1 MTKIEGGSPLRGH
14 VRPPGDKSISHRALI
29 LSALAEGE
37 SQIFGLSDGEDVRHT
52 AAALAA
58 MGAEISL
65 PDDLG
70 SPEAEVRV
78 LGGRLRE
85 PSETL
90 YLGNSGT
97 SMRRDTVTN
106 LARRALYLGNSGTSM
121 RLLAGVCAAHP
132 MNVILDGD
140 ESLRSRPMGRIA
152 EPLRLMGA
160 TVAKASDDHTA
171 DAATAD
177 SQVSSNPASRAR
189 QQMTESKSTAADS
202 QDRSKLASRAAPAK
216 AVPQPLTAPIAIT
229 GGNLSGIDYAL
240 PIASAQVKGAI
251 LLAGLRARGETI
263 VREFLPSRAHTEEM
277 LAECGADIE
286 VARGGEFHQ
295 TTRLRPSRLQPHVWH
310 IPADPSQAAF
320 WIVAALCTPG
330 SEIVA
335 ENVYLGPG
343 REGFVDVL
351 LRMGGKVEFA
361 PRDSSEASGNASDRV
376 SGRLSEVVAGR
387 AARHASGNASDRT
400 SGSASEAIAG
410 KTSGNV
416 AGSIPGSPSRSI
428 KAQTSNLTATDIG
441 TQEIPRLIDEIPVL
455 AIAATHAEGT
465 TRFHGIGELRTKE
478 SDRAASICAML
489 QALGGQAEADGDT
502 LIVQGTG
509 GLRPGR
515 VDAAGD
521 HRIAMSAAVAAM
533 AMPAG
538 SEVAISGWEAV
549 ATSYPR
555 FLADAASLK
564 N

>member
-1 MTKIEGGSPLRGH
+1 MRITGGSPLLGS

-29 LSALAEGE
+29 LSALTEGE

-52 AAALAA
+52 AAALSA
-58 MGAEISL
+58 MGADISL

-70 SPEAEVRV
+70 SPETEVRV
-78 LGGRLRE
+78 AGGKLRE

-90 YLGNSGT
+90 H
-97 SMRRDTVTN
+97 
-106 LARRALYLGNSGTSM
+106 LGNSGTSM

-132 MNVILDGD
+132 MKAVLDGD

-152 EPLRLMGA
+152 EPLSLMGA
-160 TVAKASDDHTA
+160 TVAKASDVSTA
-171 DAATAD
+171 ETTTAD
-177 SQVSSNPASRAR
+177 SQTGSQNASRALKIA
-189 QQMTESKSTAADS
+189 SH
-202 QDRSKLASRAAPAK
+202 ASR
-216 AVPQPLTAPIAIT
+216 PLTAPIAIT
-229 GGNLSGIDYAL
+229 GGSLSGIDYTL
-240 PIASAQVKGAI
+240 PVASAQVKGAV
-251 LLAGLRARGETI
+251 LLAGLRARGETV

-286 VARGGEFHQ
+286 VTRGGEFHQ

-320 WIVAALCTPG
+320 WIVAALCAPA
-330 SEIVA
+330 SEVVA
-335 ENVYLGPG
+335 ENVYLGQG

-351 LRMGGKVEFA
+351 LRMGGRVEFA
-361 PRDSSEASGNASDRV
+361 PRDSGGASGNAS
-376 SGRLSEVVAGR
+376 ETI
-387 AARHASGNASDRT
+387 ASD
-400 SGSASEAIAG
+400 A
-410 KTSGNV
+410 SGNV
-416 AGSIPGSPSRSI
+416 AGSTPVSPSRSI
-428 KAQTSNLTATDIG
+428 KAQTSSLSATDISP
-441 TQEIPRLIDEIPVL
+441 QEVPRLIDEIPVL
-455 AIAATHAEGT
+455 AIAAAHAEGT

-478 SDRAASICAML
+478 SDRVAAICAML
-489 QALGGQAEADGDT
+489 QALGGQAEAEGDT
-502 LIVQGTG
+502 LTVQGTSS
-509 GLRPGR
+509 LRPGQ

-555 FLADAASLK
+555 FLDDAASLK

>member
-1 MTKIEGGSPLRGH
+1 MRITGGSPLRGI
-14 VRPPGDKSISHRALI
+14 VRPPGDKSISHRSLI

-52 AAALAA
+52 AAALSA
-58 MGAEISL
+58 MGADISL

-78 LGGRLRE
+78 TGGKFRE

-90 YLGNSGT
+90 H
-97 SMRRDTVTN
+97 
-106 LARRALYLGNSGTSM
+106 LGNSGTSM

-132 MNVILDGD
+132 MNAILDGD

-152 EPLRLMGA
+152 EPLGLMGA
-160 TVAKASDDHTA
+160 TVAKASGVSTA
-171 DAATAD
+171 ETATAVSHA
-177 SQVSSNPASRAR
+177 SQ
-189 QQMTESKSTAADS
+189 
-202 QDRSKLASRAAPAK
+202 L
-216 AVPQPLTAPIAIT
+216 LTAPIAIT
-229 GGNLSGIDYAL
+229 GGNLSGIDYTL
-240 PIASAQVKGAI
+240 PVASAQVKGAV

-286 VARGGEFHQ
+286 ATHGGEFHK
-295 TTRLRPSRLQPHVWH
+295 TTRLRSSRLQPHVWH

-320 WIVAALCTPG
+320 WIVAALCAPA
-330 SEIVA
+330 SEVVA

-351 LRMGGKVEFA
+351 LRMGGRIEFA
-361 PRDSSEASGNASDRV
+361 SRDSSEASGNASKTI
-376 SGRLSEVVAGR
+376 
-387 AARHASGNASDRT
+387 ASD
-400 SGSASEAIAG
+400 I
-410 KTSGNV
+410 SGNV
-416 AGSIPGSPSRSI
+416 AGSTSGSPSRSI
-428 KAQTSNLTATDIG
+428 KARTSSLSATDISP
-441 TQEIPRLIDEIPVL
+441 QEVPRLIDEIPVL
-455 AIAATHAEGT
+455 AIAAAHAEGI
-465 TRFHGIGELRTKE
+465 TRFHGVGELRTKE
-478 SDRAASICAML
+478 SDRVAAICAML
-489 QALGGQAEADGDT
+489 QALGGQAEAEGDT

-509 GLRPGR
+509 GLRPGQ

-533 AMPAG
+533 AMSAG
-538 SEVAISGWEAV
+538 AEVTISGWEAV

-555 FLADAASLK
+555 FLEDAASLK

>member
-1 MTKIEGGSPLRGH
+1 MRITGGSPLLGS

-37 SQIFGLSDGEDVRHT
+37 SQIFGLSDGEDVKHT
-52 AAALAA
+52 AAALSA
-58 MGAEISL
+58 MGADISL

-78 LGGRLRE
+78 AGGKLRE

-90 YLGNSGT
+90 Q
-97 SMRRDTVTN
+97 
-106 LARRALYLGNSGTSM
+106 LGNSGTSM

-132 MNVILDGD
+132 MNAVLDGD
-140 ESLRSRPMGRIA
+140 KSLRSRPMGRIA
-152 EPLRLMGA
+152 EPLSLMGA
-160 TVAKASDDHTA
+160 TVAKASGVSTAETTTA
-171 DAATAD
+171 DLQA
-177 SQVSSNPASRAR
+177 SSS
-189 QQMTESKSTAADS
+189 
-202 QDRSKLASRAAPAK
+202 
-216 AVPQPLTAPIAIT
+216 LTAPIAIT
-229 GGNLSGIDYAL
+229 GGSLSGIDYTL
-240 PIASAQVKGAI
+240 PVASAQVKGAV
-251 LLAGLRARGETI
+251 LLAGLRARGETV

-286 VARGGEFHQ
+286 VTRGGEFHQ

-320 WIVAALCTPG
+320 WIVAALCAPG

-351 LRMGGKVEFA
+351 LRMGGRVEFA
-361 PRDSSEASGNASDRV
+361 TRDSGEASGNAS
-376 SGRLSEVVAGR
+376 E
-387 AARHASGNASDRT
+387 T
-400 SGSASEAIAG
+400 IASEISE
-410 KTSGNV
+410 TV

-428 KAQTSNLTATDIG
+428 KAQTSSLSATDISP
-441 TQEIPRLIDEIPVL
+441 QEVPRLIDEIPVL
-455 AIAATHAEGT
+455 AIVAAHAEGT

-478 SDRAASICAML
+478 SDRVAAICAML
-489 QALGGQAEADGDT
+489 QALGGQAEAEGDT

-509 GLRPGR
+509 GLRPGQ

-555 FLADAASLK
+555 FLDDAASLK

>member
-1 MTKIEGGSPLRGH
+1 MRIEGGSPLRGS

-37 SQIFGLSDGEDVRHT
+37 SQVFRLSDGEDVKHT

-58 MGAEISL
+58 MGAQISL

-78 LGGRLRE
+78 TGRHLSE
-85 PSETL
+85 PAEP
-90 YLGNSGT
+90 
-97 SMRRDTVTN
+97 
-106 LARRALYLGNSGTSM
+106 LYLGNSGTSM

-132 MNVILDGD
+132 MNTILDGD

-152 EPLRLMGA
+152 EPLSFMGA
-160 TVAKASDDHTA
+160 TVKAA
-171 DAATAD
+171 
-177 SQVSSNPASRAR
+177 SNA
-189 QQMTESKSTAADS
+189 
-202 QDRSKLASRAAPAK
+202 
-216 AVPQPLTAPIAIT
+216 PQPLTAPIAIT
-229 GGNLSGIDYAL
+229 GGNLSGIDYTL
-240 PIASAQVKGAI
+240 PVASAQVKGAV

-263 VREFLPSRAHTEEM
+263 VREFIPSRAHTEEM

-295 TTRLRPSRLQPHVWH
+295 TTKLRPSQIQPHVWH

-320 WIVAALCTPG
+320 WIVAALCAPG
-330 SEIVA
+330 SEVVA
-335 ENVYLGPG
+335 ENIYLGPG

-361 PRDSSEASGNASDRV
+361 PRDSNE
-376 SGRLSEVVAGR
+376 VAGS
-387 AARHASGNASDRT
+387 A
-400 SGSASEAIAG
+400 SGSASETIAG
-410 KTSGNV
+410 GTSENIAVG
-416 AGSIPGSPSRSI
+416 IPGSASKSI
-428 KAQTSNLTATDIG
+428 KAQASSLTATDINP
-441 TQEIPRLIDEIPVL
+441 QEVPRLVDEIPVL
-455 AIAATHAEGT
+455 AIAAAHAEGI

-478 SDRAASICAML
+478 TDRVAAICAML
-489 QALGGQAEADGDT
+489 QALGGQAEAEGDT
-502 LIVQGTG
+502 LAIQGTG
-509 GLRPGR
+509 GLRHGK

-538 SEVAISGWEAV
+538 AEVEISSWDAV
-549 ATSYPR
+549 ATSYPG
-555 FLADAASLK
+555 FLADAASLR